1 MGLVS
6 MFVAAPPETMVAM
19 VLLQK
24 VALLVNEVLIKTM
37 IGMGTWSVVVVV
49 VVLIGMLM
57 AEMILGR

>member
-24 VALLVNEVLIKTM
+24 FALLVNEVLIKTM

>member
-1 MGLVS
+1 

>member
-37 IGMGTWSVVVVV
+37 IGMGTWSLVVVV

>member
-24 VALLVNEVLIKTM
+24 VALLVNEVLIRMM
-37 IGMGTWSVVVVV
+37 IGMGTWSVMVVA
-49 VVLIGMLM
+49 VLIGMLM
-57 AEMILGR
+57 ADMILGR